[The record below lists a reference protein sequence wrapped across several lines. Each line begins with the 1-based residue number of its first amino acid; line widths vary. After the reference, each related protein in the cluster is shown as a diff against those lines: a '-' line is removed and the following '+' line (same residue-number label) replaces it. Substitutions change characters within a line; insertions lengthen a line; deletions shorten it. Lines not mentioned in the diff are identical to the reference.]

1 MTAESFEYHEKNRP
15 LFTDLTAEDDDSGI
29 TEIESLCINCE
40 KSGVTRLLLTK
51 IPFYKD
57 VIISSFNCD
66 HCGNSNSDIQP
77 GGMVQEHGIKITV
90 AINSE
95 ADLNRQVVKM
105 DTATVKIPEIDLEV
119 PAHTQSGT
127 LTTIEGILERAI
139 TGLEQEQPIRYAMD
153 EDLAR
158 KIEKTIEKLK
168 SYRKGNETFT
178 LILDDPSGNSFV
190 QNLLAPANDPR
201 TSVVQYAR
209 SLEQNK
215 LLALVADDE
224 HEEDGEEGE
233 APPLEPDNLKDE
245 VLSFKTNCP
254 NCSAPA
260 DTNMKV
266 VDIPYFKDVIIMATT
281 CDACGHRTNEVKAG
295 TGMSPKGTRITLHLT
310 DPSDLS
316 RDVLKSETC
325 SLEIPELEL
334 IAEMGTLGGRFTTL
348 EGLLTNVKEQLE
360 SNNPFTMGDSATP
373 DYTSKMARFVR
384 DLDTVIRGERLNV
397 HIVLDDPVGNSYLQ
411 NVYAPDPD
419 PEMES
424 VTYERSF
431 QQNEDLGLNDMNT
444 ESYAEAPSS

>member
-178 LILDDPSGNSFV
+178 L
-190 QNLLAPANDPR
+190 
-201 TSVVQYAR
+201 
-209 SLEQNK
+209 
-215 LLALVADDE
+215 ADDE